1 MTLNYIY
8 CKIHLQH
15 KKKGLKMT
23 KQENKIENLIDY
35 VGDSAY
41 DLICGEFDEQVKDHS
56 FETQRDYA
64 PYGDTEVEVCQYIT
78 DEDDEE
84 FREETEKELDV
95 DTIIEKLKEDKHFRE
110 AVSDMIKYVVWNRE
124 VEV

>member
-8 CKIHLQH
+8 GKIHLQH

-23 KQENKIENLIDY
+23 KQENKIETLIDY

-41 DLICGEFDEQVKDHS
+41 DLICGEFDEYANNHT
-56 FETQRDYA
+56 FETMRDYA

-95 DTIIEKLKEDKHFRE
+95 DTIIDKLKEDKHFRE